1 MATAWTSGTAIIG
14 LVGATSPSAADT
26 AWADRCATAVNA
38 QVDEYLGV
46 DAWAPDPDR
55 DEAIAQLADLAGVE
69 AYKRREAPFGVTGF
83 ADLEGAAVRVARD
96 SLEGVKP
103 GLARWRQRTGIA

>member
-1 MATAWTSGTAIIG
+1 
-14 LVGATSPSAADT
+14 
-26 AWADRCATAVNA
+26 
-38 QVDEYLGV
+38 
-46 DAWAPDPDR
+46 
-55 DEAIAQLADLAGVE
+55 VE